1 MRAEAKHVEA
11 RGPRWF
17 IYRTAALALVLVC
30 TGCDTYDPNEV
41 FDYRCKKDGVIYP
54 EMALLRAAVDY
65 YLTNHSNI
73 TVHYGDKEYKYSIKG
88 RYSNSTA
95 FLWDNPQCCFVG
107 RSPPE
112 GQEKIDI
119 EKFGRQNRRAGLLAA
134 FVEIEYTYF
143 ATAQDGSTHWGT
155 ARDNFEVGNCLEV
168 KPARWPPNEISFRAL
183 MRDILRF

>member
-11 RGPRWF
+11 RGPRSV
-17 IYRTAALALVLVC
+17 IRRAAALALVLVC
-30 TGCDTYDPNEV
+30 AGCDTYNPNEV

-73 TVHYGDKEYKYSIKG
+73 TFHYGDKQYRYSIKG
-88 RYSNSTA
+88 RYNNSSA

-112 GQEKIDI
+112 GPEKSSI
-119 EKFGRQNRRAGLLAA
+119 EEFGRQNRRAGLLAG
-134 FVEIEYTYF
+134 FVEIEYNYAAF
-143 ATAQDGSTHWGT
+143 AQDGSTHWGT
-155 ARDNFEVGNCLEV
+155 TRDDFEVGNCLEV
-168 KPARWPPNEISFRAL
+168 RRAGWPPNDISFRSL